1 MDILKINGIV
11 VPSPVDG
18 AWDDGT
24 IATSDSGRD
33 NSGDM
38 NLDIVTDKKNL
49 PFTWGLLTAAEAS
62 ILLKAVK
69 KNGIGNINVTVHN
82 PEENQFKTYNCY
94 ASDRH
99 VPLGATIGNDIY
111 YNGITITFIEN

>member
-1 MDILKINGIV
+1 MNILKINGIV

-24 IATSDSGRD
+24 IAAPGSGRD
-33 NSGDM
+33 EAAHM
-38 NLDIVTDKKNL
+38 NLDIIAEKKSL
-49 PFTWGLLTAAEAS
+49 PYSWGLLTAAETS

-69 KNGIGNINVTVHN
+69 KNGIGNIDVTVHN
-82 PEENQFKTYNCY
+82 PEENTFKTYNCY

-99 VPLGATIGNDIY
+99 VPIGCVVNGQVY